1 MHSNESACRK
11 KVRLGLEQVTYGE
24 DFSVLV
30 TSSILIFGTLYLYA
44 AERVV
49 DFPLITDI
57 VDLKRFFWIMVL
69 MRQE

>member
-57 VDLKRFFWIMVL
+57 VDLKIFFWIMVL